1 MAGVLSLFIVSLIMC
16 CLITYILALFWF
28 SDTRNRRIRGFFML
42 GIEVFAWILLNA
54 ITMVCSDKFFPY
66 IYSFRMVAVCIIP
79 FGVTWFIFN
88 FVGSPLGKK
97 AWTRNL
103 FIALAAA
110 DIICLLTNP
119 LHHWYFSAYENPMP
133 TRALLFWIHMAMG
146 ALLIIIAFVFL
157 LRFII
162 INAKKNP
169 LMILTGVGMIVPY
182 AINTLYSLNLMSPEY
197 DMSPIGFFLM
207 FFLFEYVAYRSK
219 LFNVKTSL
227 FTSTMDSLDE
237 LIVICN
243 DKNVITDINDRAREV
258 FREFPVT
265 VGRTKTDAF
274 CDYFTSI
281 VTDEKPGGLT
291 KNLKSIQDVDGECA
305 IALPSGTTRT
315 YNLTRRA
322 VFEGKKKTGFIL
334 LLTDVSNYKEMISEI
349 NKQNDELL
357 DLKVKAETASRAKS
371 DFLANMSHEI
381 RTPMNT
387 IVGMASIGKVATD
400 MERICY
406 CFSKIEDASK
416 HLLGIINDIL
426 DMSKIEAGK
435 FTLSPAEFSF
445 ENMLHRVVNVINL
458 RMDEKQQKFSFNID
472 DAIPTDLIGDDQRI
486 AQVIANLLSNAVKFT
501 PNEGAISLDTKFLG
515 EKDDVCEIQI
525 KVEDTG
531 IGISREQQSRL
542 FEAFQQAESN
552 TTRQFGGTGLGLT
565 ISKRIVETMGGSIWV
580 ESEPGVGSTFIF
592 TIHVKRAADKGHN
605 RPLTETE
612 WNGIR
617 IRILAVDDDPDVLAH
632 IEVLTQRLGINC
644 DLAESGQE
652 ALSLVKR
659 NGPYDIYFVDW
670 KMPEISGID
679 LVGKLKE
686 IVPAPGNLSIVMISA
701 VEWSTIEK
709 EAKEAGVHK
718 FLSKPLFPSD
728 IVDSI
733 NEYIGMNRKALEE
746 RRLDIDGLF
755 AGRRILLVEDVDIN
769 CEIVLALLQPTLLE
783 IDCAENGMEAV
794 RTFSESPEKYDMIFM
809 DLQMPIVDG
818 YEATRQI
825 RALDCANA
833 KSIPIIAMTANV
845 FKEDIE
851 NCIKAGMNDHI
862 GKPLDLDELISKMNR
877 YLR

>member
-1 MAGVLSLFIVSLIMC
+1 MAGVLSLFIVSLIMS
-16 CLITYILALFWF
+16 CLIAYILALFWF
-28 SDTRNRRIRGFFML
+28 GDTRNRRIRGFFML
-42 GIEVFAWILLNA
+42 GIEVFAWMLLNA
-54 ITMVCSDKFFPY
+54 ITMVCSDEYFPY
-66 IYSFRMVAVCIIP
+66 IYSLRMVAVCIIP
-79 FGVTWFIFN
+79 FGVTWFILN
-88 FVGSPLGKK
+88 FVGSSLCKQ
-97 AWTRNL
+97 AWSRNL
-103 FIALAAA
+103 FIALASV
-110 DIICLLTNP
+110 DIVCMLTNP
-119 LHHWYFSAYENPMP
+119 LHYWYFSSYENPIP
-133 TRALLFWIHMAMG
+133 TRAPIFWIHMALG

-162 INAKKNP
+162 INARKNP
-169 LMILTGVGMIVPY
+169 LMILTGVGMIIPY
-182 AINTLYSLNLMSPEY
+182 AINTLYSLNVLPIEH
-197 DMSPIGFFLM
+197 DISPIGFFFM

-227 FTSTMDSLDE
+227 FSSTMDSLDE

-243 DKNVITDINDRAREV
+243 DKNVITDINERAQEV
-258 FREFPVT
+258 FRDFPVT

-274 CDYFTSI
+274 CNYFTSI
-281 VTDEKPGGLT
+281 VADEKSVSMI
-291 KNLKSIQDVDGECA
+291 KNLKNSQDVDGECA
-305 IALPSGTTRT
+305 IAFPDGMTRT

-322 VFEGKKKTGFIL
+322 VFEGKKRTGFIL

-387 IVGMASIGKVATD
+387 IIGMASIGKVATD
-400 MERICY
+400 IERIRY

-435 FTLSPAEFSF
+435 FTLSPTEFNF

-458 RMDEKQQKFSFNID
+458 RMDEKLQKFSFHID
-472 DAIPTDLIGDDQRI
+472 DAIPTVLIGDDQRI

-501 PNEGAISLDTKFLG
+501 PNEGSISLDTRFLG
-515 EKDDVCEIQI
+515 EKDDVCEIQV

-531 IGISREQQSRL
+531 IGISHEQQTRL
-542 FEAFQQAESN
+542 FEAFQQAETN

-565 ISKRIVETMGGSIWV
+565 ISKRIVESMGGNIWV
-580 ESEPGVGSTFIF
+580 ESEPGVGSTFVF
-592 TIHVKRAADKGHN
+592 TIHAKRAADSGQN
-605 RPLTETE
+605 YTPTETE
-612 WNGIR
+612 WND

-632 IEVLTQRLGINC
+632 IEVMTQKLGIKC
-644 DLAESGQE
+644 DIAGSGKE
-652 ALSLVKR
+652 ALKLVEI
-659 NGPYDIYFVDW
+659 NGSYDIYFVDW
-670 KMPEISGID
+670 KMPEINGID
-679 LVGKLKE
+679 LVGQLKE
-686 IVPAPGNLSIVMISA
+686 TVPAPGKLSIVMISA

-709 EAKEAGVHK
+709 VAKEAGVNK

-733 NEYIGMNRKALEE
+733 NEYIGMNRKALEK
-746 RRLDIDGLF
+746 RQPDIDGLF
-755 AGRRILLVEDVDIN
+755 AGRRILLAEDVDIN
-769 CEIVLALLQPTLLE
+769 CEVVLALLQPTLLE

-794 RTFSESPEKYDMIFM
+794 KAFREAPEKYDMIFM
-809 DLQMPIVDG
+809 DLQMPMVDG

-825 RALDCANA
+825 RALDCPSA

-845 FKEDIE
+845 FKEDVE